1 MAEAVDDTLSVVLW
15 MAGAVIDLNAPG
27 RYFHWSILV
36 ISAANLGV
44 IVGMLL
50 IFGLALALPF
60 AAGEPQEQPAAPTGQ
75 RIASDAAERGASWT
89 GRVRRAALRWLPPD
103 KLLPEHQPSYVASWI
118 YVFGVGSLAALAMA
132 ILSGALIAL
141 GGVDWWHTNPVGH
154 FFNSLHLWS
163 VELFM
168 ALMVIH
174 LWGKFWMAAWRGRR
188 ARTWISGMLA
198 FLVSIVECFSGYL
211 SQQNFDSQWI
221 ATNGK
226 DAFNAVGVGGFW
238 NVMDFGQMLLWHVVL
253 LPLALTGIVGLHIV
267 LVRYRGVVH
276 PFPARR
282 GRDPLG
288 LPTQSARPYDR
299 RAVRAADAEEWRGPV
314 RRYDLIREAVLA
326 TLVVAL
332 ATIALAAILSSPD
345 KPQLTLRQWA
355 AADPADFV
363 ATAAS
368 ELAGTS
374 FSATYGPPYNHGDG
388 AVQSLLISWQRIA
401 GILDPIDPPRM
412 FVLDPLQAVAGHDPA
427 LRRALT
433 RWKTAPASERER
445 WASAYATAAS
455 RHVAFTPTGAPAVAA
470 GNYGPV
476 PELMS
481 AELTLARAG
490 GLDASL
496 LARQPFYGTNF
507 TRPLLFLADGAY
519 YGQQATAEH
528 LQGSQWGVMNE
539 TGSYPGQPWLW
550 LYQLWYHVPGL
561 ETSTSI
567 DLIAVYLTGLA
578 TLILV
583 LVPFI
588 PGLRAV
594 PHAIPVYRL
603 IWRRY
608 YREAERRPS

>member
-1 MAEAVDDTLSVVLW
+1 MLSWLPTSLAAVVN
-15 MAGAVIDLNAPG
+15 LNGPG
-27 RYFHWSILV
+27 RFLHWSILV

-50 IFGLALALPF
+50 IFGVALLARFPAGEAQEQAEAPPEPPRPGSSQTV
-60 AAGEPQEQPAAPTGQ
+60 AAG
-75 RIASDAAERGASWT
+75 SWT
-89 GRVRRAALRWLPPD
+89 GRVRRAGLRWLPPE

-118 YVFGVGSLAALAMA
+118 YVFGVASLAALVLA

-141 GGVDWWHTNPVGH
+141 GGLDWWHTNGAGH

-188 ARTWISGMLA
+188 ARTWITGMLA
-198 FLVSIVECFSGYL
+198 FLVSIGECFTGYL

-226 DAFNAVGVGGFW
+226 DAFNAAGIGGFW
-238 NVMDFGQMLLWHVVL
+238 NVMSFGQMLLWHIVL
-253 LPLALTGIVGLHIV
+253 LPVPLLAIVGLHIL
-267 LVRYRGVVH
+267 LVRYRGVSH
-276 PFPARR
+276 PFPARS

-288 LPTQSARPYDR
+288 RPLNTAATASR
-299 RAVRAADAEEWRGPV
+299 SELRAADAAEWAGPV
-314 RRYDLIREAVLA
+314 RRYDLVREAALA
-326 TLVVAL
+326 TLVVTI
-332 ATIALAAILSSPD
+332 ATVALAAILSSPD
-345 KPQLTLRQWA
+345 KPQITLRQWA

-368 ELAGTS
+368 ELARSS
-374 FSATYGPPYNHGDG
+374 FSATYGPPYNSGDA
-388 AVQSLLISWQRIA
+388 AVQKLVISWQRIA
-401 GILDPIDPPRM
+401 GILDRIDPRTM
-412 FVLDPLQAVAGHDPA
+412 FVLNPLRAAAGHDAA
-427 LRRALT
+427 LGAALA
-433 RWKTAPASERER
+433 RWDTAPTTTQNR
-445 WASAYATAAS
+445 WATAYATAAGK
-455 RHVAFTPTGAPAVAA
+455 HVTFSGSGAPTVSARTD
-470 GNYGPV
+470 GPV
-476 PELMS
+476 PELIA
-481 AELTLARAG
+481 AELTLARDG

-496 LARQPFYGTNF
+496 LSRQPFYGTNY

-519 YGQQATAEH
+519 YGERASAEH

-550 LYQLWYHVPGL
+550 LYQLWYHVPGIDS
-561 ETSTSI
+561 STSI

-578 TLILV
+578 TLFLV
-583 LVPFI
+583 LIPFLPGPRSI
-588 PGLRAV
+588 PR
-594 PHAIPVYRL
+594 AIPVYRL

-608 YREAERRPS
+608 YQDAETQPSG